1 MESPFY
7 PSSASTNGGSFTLY
21 LEPILDSYS
30 QTYRQVITLS
40 CMPPGPLAAMVKTM
54 SLPKLSPFV
63 SYLDQRSEFGF
74 GCSFVLMRYPNGSHS
89 LPNGLQHSLPNGL
102 QHSLKNDS
110 SYMYS
115 EDIPAVFSYLTN
127 NGYTIDNSVTKMM
140 NGSRVLVGNGNGNGN
155 GDKRLICFAS
165 FVSNI

>member
-7 PSSASTNGGSFTLY
+7 PSGSTASTTSGSFTLY

-40 CMPPGPLAAMVKTM
+40 SMPPGPLASMVKIM

-63 SYLDQRSEFGF
+63 SYTNNQSELGF
-74 GCSFVLMRYPNGSHS
+74 GCSYILMRYPNSHS
-89 LPNGLQHSLPNGL
+89 HPN
-102 QHSLKNDS
+102 KKTFD
-110 SYMYS
+110 YMYS

-127 NGYTIDNSVTKMM
+127 NGYTIDNSITKMM
-140 NGSRVLVGNGNGNGN
+140 NGSRILVGSGSN
-155 GDKRLICFAS
+155 DKRLICFVS
-165 FVSNI
+165 FFQ

>member
-7 PSSASTNGGSFTLY
+7 PSTSSGSFTLY

-40 CMPPGPLAAMVKTM
+40 CMPPGPLASLVKTM

-63 SYLDQRSEFGF
+63 SNMNDRSEFGF
-74 GCSFVLMRYPNGSHS
+74 GCSYVLMRYSHF
-89 LPNGLQHSLPNGL
+89 N
-102 QHSLKNDS
+102 KKS
-110 SYMYS
+110 STYMYS

-127 NGYTIDNSVTKMM
+127 HGYTIDNSVTKMM
-140 NGSRVLVGNGNGNGN
+140 NGSRVLVGNGSGSNS

-165 FVSNI
+165 FFQ

>member
-7 PSSASTNGGSFTLY
+7 PSTASTNSGSFTLY

-74 GCSFVLMRYPNGSHS
+74 GCSFVLMRYPNGSH
-89 LPNGLQHSLPNGL
+89 
-102 QHSLKNDS
+102 HSLKNTS

>member
-7 PSSASTNGGSFTLY
+7 PSTASTTSGSFTLY

-40 CMPPGPLAAMVKTM
+40 SMPLGPLANMVKIM

-74 GCSFVLMRYPNGSHS
+74 GCSYILMRYPNCNSHS
-89 LPNGLQHSLPNGL
+89 RKKGS
-102 QHSLKNDS
+102 D
-110 SYMYS
+110 YMYS

-127 NGYTIDNSVTKMM
+127 HGYTIDNSVTKMM
-140 NGSRVLVGNGNGNGN
+140 NGSRVLVSTNGNT
-155 GDKRLICFAS
+155 GDKRLICF
-165 FVSNI
+165 VSYVNI

>member
-1 MESPFY
+1 
-7 PSSASTNGGSFTLY
+7 
-21 LEPILDSYS
+21 
-30 QTYRQVITLS
+30 
-40 CMPPGPLAAMVKTM
+40 MPPGPLASMVKTM

-74 GCSFVLMRYPNGSHS
+74 GCSFVLMRYPNTNGSLHS
-89 LPNGLQHSLPNGL
+89 LPNGSY
-102 QHSLKNDS
+102 HSLKNNS

-115 EDIPAVFSYLTN
+115 EDIPAVFSYLSN

-140 NGSRVLVGNGNGNGN
+140 NGSRVLVGNGNNNSN
-155 GDKRLICFAS
+155 GDKRLICFVS

>member
-7 PSSASTNGGSFTLY
+7 PSGSTASTTSGSFTLY

-40 CMPPGPLAAMVKTM
+40 SIPPGPLASMVKTM

-63 SYLDQRSEFGF
+63 SYTNNQSELGF
-74 GCSFVLMRYPNGSHS
+74 GCSYILMRYPNGYSHPNSHS
-89 LPNGLQHSLPNGL
+89 HSKKKG
-102 QHSLKNDS
+102 SD
-110 SYMYS
+110 YMYS

-127 NGYTIDNSVTKMM
+127 NGYTIDNSITKMM
-140 NGSRVLVGNGNGNGN
+140 NGSRILVGNGSN
-155 GDKRLICFAS
+155 DKRLICFVS
-165 FVSNI
+165 FFQ

>member
-7 PSSASTNGGSFTLY
+7 PSTASTNSGSFTLY

-40 CMPPGPLAAMVKTM
+40 CMPPGPLADMVKIM

-63 SYLDQRSEFGF
+63 SYTNDRSESGF
-74 GCSFVLMRYPNGSHS
+74 GCSYILMRYPNGSS
-89 LPNGLQHSLPNGL
+89 NPNS
-102 QHSLKNDS
+102 HSLKRGS
-110 SYMYS
+110 HYMYS

-127 NGYTIDNSVTKMM
+127 HGYTIDSRFTKMM
-140 NGSRVLVGNGNGNGN
+140 NGSRVLVGNGSGST

-165 FVSNI
+165 FV

>member
-7 PSSASTNGGSFTLY
+7 PSTSTSSSGSFTLY

-40 CMPPGPLAAMVKTM
+40 SMPPGPLADMVKIM

-74 GCSFVLMRYPNGSHS
+74 GCSYILMRYPNSHS
-89 LPNGLQHSLPNGL
+89 HKKTSN
-102 QHSLKNDS
+102 
-110 SYMYS
+110 YMYS

-127 NGYTIDNSVTKMM
+127 HGYTIDNSVTKMM
-140 NGSRVLVGNGNGNGN
+140 NGSRVLVGNDSSNIS
-155 GDKRLICFAS
+155 GDKRLICF
-165 FVSNI
+165 VSYINI